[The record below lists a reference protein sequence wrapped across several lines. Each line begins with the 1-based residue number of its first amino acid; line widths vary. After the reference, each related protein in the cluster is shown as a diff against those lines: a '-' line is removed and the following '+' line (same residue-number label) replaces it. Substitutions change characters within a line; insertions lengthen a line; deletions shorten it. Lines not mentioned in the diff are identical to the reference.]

1 MQGVDMASYTKLMK
15 KQQEQVHEKIMDGY
29 RRGVCS
35 KNGETIK
42 VNGRPVAK
50 PRVLGHVTYR
60 EVFPREYAN

>member
-1 MQGVDMASYTKLMK
+1 MGSYTKLMRQ
-15 KQQEQVHEKIMDGY
+15 QQEEVNEKIMDGY

-50 PRVLGHVTYR
+50 PRILGHVTFRRVY
-60 EVFPREYAN
+60 PRYGN